1 MLVELILWIPDSLVL
16 VRHVVCSSIHR
27 RSLCFS
33 ERRFSPKGVFS
44 FFVGL
49 FFEKADFFSL
59 VLLMA
64 QKLLYIYFS
73 FFSLFCIREKMKP
86 SFFFLLVEICLLRLL
101 NTRLTCLIAPAP
113 SCILISSIG
122 ICSRS
127 LFPMV
132 SALHTRLFFLLAPS
146 PNSFLLSVGPL
157 CSMLV

>member
-16 VRHVVCSSIHR
+16 VRHVVNSSIHR

-33 ERRFSPKGVFS
+33 ERRFSPKAVFS
-44 FFVGL
+44 FLFGL
-49 FFEKADFFSL
+49 FFQRPTSFLWFVTWPKNFCT
-59 VLLMA
+59 
-64 QKLLYIYFS
+64 YISPS
-73 FFSLFCIREKMKP
+73 FPCFAFENKMKP
-86 SFFFLLVEICLLRLL
+86 SFLLRLL
-101 NTRLTCLIAPAP
+101 NSRLICLIAPAP